1 MSGLSEKQELTS
13 SYILLKDIS
22 MTFKSRGGEVE
33 ALRNVYLEVFRDE
46 FVSIVGLS
54 GCGKTTLLRIVAGL
68 IEPTSGQV
76 FIAGKKITGPLYNVG
91 MVFQSPVLL
100 RWRTVLRNIL
110 LPIEVKKLDTNQYLD
125 RAKQLIQLTGLS
137 GFEDKYPHE
146 LSGGMQQRVSIC
158 RALITNP
165 DLLLM
170 DEPFGALDALTR
182 EQLNTELLRIWQ
194 SQKKT
199 VLFVTHSV
207 SEAVYLSDKIVVM
220 SARPGTIIE
229 CIDVDLPRPRKRT
242 DPRFTELM
250 VRILRLLGVRSD
262 V

>member
-1 MSGLSEKQELTS
+1 MSGFGEKQELTS

-22 MTFKSRGGEVE
+22 MTFKSRGDKID
-33 ALRNVYLEVFRDE
+33 ALKNVNLEVFKDE
-46 FVSIVGLS
+46 FVSIVGPS
-54 GCGKTTLLRIVAGL
+54 GCGKTTLLKIVAGL
-68 IEPTSGQV
+68 IKPTSGQI
-76 FIAGKKITGPLYNVG
+76 FMAGKETTGPVYNIG

-137 GFEDKYPHE
+137 GFENKYPHE

-158 RALITNP
+158 RALITDP

-182 EQLNTELLRIWQ
+182 EQLNIELVRIWQ

-207 SEAVYLSDKIVVM
+207 SEAIYLSDKIVVM

-229 CIDVDLPRPRKRT
+229 CIEVDLPRPRKRT
-242 DPRFTELM
+242 DPRFIELTGK
-250 VRILRLLGVRSD
+250 ILRLLGVKAD